1 MGNTEL
7 VPERIEGYE
16 VGYKGIFLDN
26 KLFITIDGYSNKV
39 RDFITDLIQ
48 GVNPAFP
55 FGGAPA
61 GLSDL
66 IKNGSPENGIPALPG
81 LTILPNGETA
91 IVLSYTN
98 KGKVNERG
106 LELSFNYYIT
116 DEFLV
121 SANWS
126 YFDFDIDEQQEG
138 DELLPNNPKHK
149 FGYSIR
155 YTNPNGF
162 DAEFSGR
169 SVQAFNWAAG
179 VFVGR
184 IPEYHLFHL
193 SAGYQITQRYRAGL
207 TVTNLFD
214 RQAYQIFGGSIV
226 GRQLISSITVT
237 L

>member
-26 KLFITIDGYSNKV
+26 KLFITLDGYVNKV
-39 RDFITDLIQ
+39 RDFITDLLQ

-55 FGGAPA
+55 FNGAPA
-61 GLSDL
+61 GLSEVV
-66 IKNGSPENGIPALPG
+66 KAQLPG
-81 LTILPNGETA
+81 LAILPSGETA
-91 IVLSYTN
+91 IVISYTN
-98 KGKVNERG
+98 KGLVNERG
-106 LELSFNYYIT
+106 LELSFNYYLT

-126 YFDFDIDEQQEG
+126 YFDFDIEEQQEG
-138 DELLPNNPKHK
+138 DVLLPNNPKHK

-169 SVQAFNWAAG
+169 SSQAFDWAAG

-184 IPEYHLFHL
+184 IPEYHLFNL

-226 GRQLISSITVT
+226 GRQLIASITVT